1 MYSIVFGYTNS
12 RRRVWRRLTRFQE
25 TSSRD
30 GEWPLSGPSA
40 ILLSN
45 HRLRSI
51 PRILRTLSGVFM
63 TLEERFA
70 RRTTPVAVIGQGY
83 VGLPLAVEF
92 ARAGF
97 PVYGIDV
104 DEKRIARLA
113 KGQSYIQDVPTAD
126 LAPLVRQ
133 GRLKPTTD
141 FSVLRRCGAVSI
153 CVPTPLSKTR

>member
-1 MYSIVFGYTNS
+1 
-12 RRRVWRRLTRFQE
+12 
-25 TSSRD
+25 
-30 GEWPLSGPSA
+30 
-40 ILLSN
+40 
-45 HRLRSI
+45 
-51 PRILRTLSGVFM
+51 M

-104 DEKRIARLA
+104 DAKRIAKLA
-113 KGQSYIQDVPTAD
+113 KGQSYIQDVPNSD

-153 CVPTPLSKTR
+153 CVPTPLSKTRDPDMSYIVSASDQVARYLHKDELVVLESTTYPGTSDEVILPLLQTTGLKVV